1 MLTALHVW
9 IGWTHGVRNAAGWQT
24 AAYAIVRICNSE
36 ATNLVN
42 TVAPGFLDKH
52 GLKVGGRDAK
62 ADDGETLHV
71 GVEVL
76 LSRTVTLSG
85 AHYDSTPAVL
95 IPITGTRTVWWAPKA
110 TLESRSSRHPGE
122 ERAVRRELH
131 PADGGPTDGWLEESE
146 IGPGEAVCLPR
157 GDWHSVRGEP
167 SSIALSVSG

>member
-1 MLTALHVW
+1 MRCRT
-9 IGWTHGVRNAAGWQT
+9 GWQT
-24 AAYAIVRICNSE
+24 AAYAIVRICSSE

-42 TVAPGFLDKH
+42 TVAPGFLDNH

-95 IPITGTRTVWWAPKA
+95 IPLTGTRTVWWAPKA
-110 TLESRSSRHPGE
+110 TFESRCRTIDYATMDHI
-122 ERAVRRELH
+122 RRN
-131 PADGGPTDGWLEESE
+131 DGPYTM
-146 IGPGEAVCLPR
+146 R
-157 GDWHSVRGEP
+157 
-167 SSIALSVSG
+167 